1 MVTTYNIDRN
11 TASRLLDVSVRTVD
25 RYLKSNRLSSAKSDG
40 RIWLSKEE
48 ILDLLR
54 NKDSGRQT
62 QGNDTRRTHVEPDII
77 VDNGVNLSNQE
88 SYRQDTQYRQAPEQ
102 QHPQRQTTH
111 VDMEELYQELRE
123 EIAIK
128 EKRLAQASYKLGQ
141 LEAQIASMVP
151 MLEFEKQQKLLAA
164 SNEEY
169 EKKLA
174 EYSSWLDQKEEEK
187 QHLNMLIK
195 QLDEDLHMEKVN
207 KWVYAVI
214 LYVLVMGFILIWV
227 ALKFI

>member
-25 RYLKSNRLSSAKSDG
+25 RYLKSNRLSSAKSDV

-77 VDNGVNLSNQE
+77 VDNGVNLSNE
-88 SYRQDTQYRQAPEQ
+88 
-102 QHPQRQTTH
+102 HPQRQTTH